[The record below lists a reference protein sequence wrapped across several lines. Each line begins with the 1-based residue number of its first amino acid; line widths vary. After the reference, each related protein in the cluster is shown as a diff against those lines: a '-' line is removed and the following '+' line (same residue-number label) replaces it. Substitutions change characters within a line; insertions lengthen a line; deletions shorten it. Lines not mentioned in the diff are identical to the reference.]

1 MTDSKYLFIQET
13 ILDATERIILSESE
27 VFKSCFCEKGKLF
40 RGMQKEHGRCV
51 GKVYVDK
58 TVDESGDLVSRQIGW
73 VFQKLENYQDSKE
86 KFLRETWVTIHREP
100 AQKVIHYHYQY
111 IDDEPIRLIKKSISA

>member
-1 MTDSKYLFIQET
+1 
-13 ILDATERIILSESE
+13 LDATERYILSETE
-27 VFKSCFCEKGKLF
+27 VFESCFDEKGKLF

-58 TVDESGDLVSRQIGW
+58 KSGDEGELIARQIGW
-73 VFQKLENYQDSKE
+73 VFQKLENYQDSNE

-111 IDDEPIRLIKKSISA
+111 IDDEPVKLVQKINNLK